1 VNSPVPGIRL
11 LLDTYYVQALL
22 NPRDAH
28 HGRALSLLP
37 QVKAASEVIV
47 TEAVLT
53 EVGNALSGTP
63 RLRQLAVTF
72 IRRCYT
78 QPRMTVAPIDT
89 SLLSRALDLFEA
101 RDDKDWG
108 LTDCISFAVMRERGV
123 LDAATGD
130 RHFQQAGF
138 RALMLRPEP

>member
-11 LLDTYYVQALL
+11 LLDTHYVQALL

-28 HGRALSLLP
+28 HDRALSLLP
-37 QVKAASEVIV
+37 QVKAASEVIAM
-47 TEAVLT
+47 EAVLT

-63 RLRQLAVTF
+63 RFRQLAVTF

-78 QPRMTVAPIDT
+78 QPRMTVASIDS

-108 LTDCISFAVMRERGV
+108 LRERGV
-123 LDAATGD
+123 MDAATGD